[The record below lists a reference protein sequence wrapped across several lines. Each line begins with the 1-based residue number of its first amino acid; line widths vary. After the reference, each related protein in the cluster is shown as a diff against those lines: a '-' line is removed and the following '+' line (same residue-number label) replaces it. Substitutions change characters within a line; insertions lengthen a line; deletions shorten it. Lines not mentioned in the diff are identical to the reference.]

1 MTEPKPE
8 EVTRLLRDWCNGD
21 RTALDQLMPL
31 VYDELRRLAKNHM
44 RSQLPGHILQTT
56 AVVNEAYLRLVDQ
69 SSIDWQNR
77 THFFA
82 VAAQAMRYLLVDHAR
97 SQLAAKRGG
106 GVPHVEL
113 DEGAVITPER
123 SAEMLALDDA
133 LNRLATLDSRQS
145 QIIVLRYF
153 GGLTLE
159 ETAEAIGVS
168 AITVRRE
175 WAKAKAWL
183 YRELGGK
190 PSDDA

>member
-1 MTEPKPE
+1 
-8 EVTRLLRDWCNGD
+8 
-21 RTALDQLMPL
+21 
-31 VYDELRRLAKNHM
+31 M

-56 AVVNEAYLRLVDQ
+56 AVVNEADLRLVDQ

-123 SAEMLALDDA
+123 SSEMLALDDA